1 MPKFSNT
8 APKVKTPK
16 SVIASVPLVEGEVQ
30 PETYEGSPGY
40 NRDAKSELF
49 LLAVRNMVSE
59 DSFYESGKDRDQR
72 FVNLIHKVAVDDP
85 QWIARFVPYLRNTM
99 NMRSASI
106 VMAAEAV
113 YALLGKDTKGAN
125 LRSIIDSAIVR
136 ADEPAEMLAYWK
148 SRYTGTVP
156 KPVKRGVADAIRRVY
171 NEFSALKYDGQ
182 SREFRMAD
190 VIDLTR
196 PAPVDDRQSNLFRWL
211 LDRRHNRDDI
221 KVDGLQIIE
230 QWNILQD
237 IPQNERR
244 DFLKA
249 NGNVVLKNAGMTW
262 EMLSGW
268 IGGELTADVWEA
280 VIPSMGYMAILR
292 NLRNFEKAGIS
303 KDTQKFVINKLTDP
317 EEVAKSRQFPFRF
330 LSAYRN
336 TESVTYAPA
345 IEEALNLSVK
355 NIPVLS
361 GRSLVLSDV
370 SGSMSWGGISAKSR
384 VRPVE
389 IGALFGSALAL
400 AGGDVTL
407 VPFATTSKEVH
418 ISKGGSVLKLTEKV
432 INETNSLGGGTNTF
446 PAIQKHYDKH
456 DRVVIFTDMQSFG
469 PNRYG
474 YYGAD
479 TAHKFVEKLPVP
491 IYNFDLG
498 GYKTG
503 HMDTGKNNR
512 YEFGG
517 FTDQA
522 FRMLDLLEK
531 GKDVDW
537 PF

>member
-16 SVIASVPLVEGEVQ
+16 SAITSVPLADGEVQ

-40 NRDAKSELF
+40 NRDDKSELF

-72 FVNLIHKVAVDDP
+72 FVKLIHKVAVDDP

-156 KPVKRGVADAIRRVY
+156 KPVKRGVADATRRVY

-196 PAPVDDRQSNLFRWL
+196 PAPENERQSNLFRWL

-221 KVDGLQIIE
+221 KVEGLQVIE
-230 QWNILQD
+230 QWNILQA
-237 IPQNERR
+237 IPQSERR
-244 DFLKA
+244 DVLKK
-249 NGNVVLKNAGMTW
+249 NGNTILKNAGMTW

-268 IGGELTADVWEA
+268 IGGELTADIWES

-303 KDTQKFVINKLTDP
+303 KESQKFVIAKLTDP
-317 EEVAKSRQFPFRF
+317 EEVAKSRQFPYRF
-330 LSAYRN
+330 LSAYKN
-336 TESVTYAPA
+336 TESVTYHPA
-345 IEEALNLSVK
+345 LEEALELSVQ
-355 NIPVLS
+355 NIPALN
-361 GRSLVLSDV
+361 GPSLVLVDL
-370 SGSMSWGGISAKSR
+370 SGSMFGMSLSARSK
-384 VRPVE
+384 VVPAQ
-389 IGALFGSALAL
+389 IGALFGAALSARTK
-400 AGGDVTL
+400 DVTL
-407 VPFATTSKEVH
+407 VGYGTSSKEIRVP
-418 ISKGGSVLKLTEKV
+418 KGTSVLKLTETISNLGV
-432 INETNSLGGGTNTF
+432 GHGTETF
-446 PAIQKHYDKH
+446 AAISKHYDKSH
-456 DRVVIFTDMQSFG
+456 KRVVIFTDQQSFG
-469 PNRYG
+469 PRAWG
-474 YYGAD
+474 GGSGKSVVD
-479 TAHKFVEKLPVP
+479 KLPVP

-503 HMDTGKNNR
+503 HMDTGKENR

-531 GKDVDW
+531 GKDVEW